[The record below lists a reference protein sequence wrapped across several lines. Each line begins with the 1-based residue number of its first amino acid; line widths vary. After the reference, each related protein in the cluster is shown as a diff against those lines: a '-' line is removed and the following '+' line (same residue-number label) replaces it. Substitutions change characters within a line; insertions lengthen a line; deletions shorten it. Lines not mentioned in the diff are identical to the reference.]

1 MFYMKKLFI
10 AIASISLISCGTQLP
25 EIKPDIITDSTL
37 HDTDDPAI
45 WVNQENTEES
55 IVFGTDKETD
65 GAIYAFDLNGKIIE
79 EKTLRGMKR
88 PNNVDVE
95 YKVKLNDSV
104 TTDILMFT
112 EREREQIRLFS
123 VPDMKPLDQGG
134 FKVFQE
140 KRENEWNFPMGI
152 SIYKSPKTGKAY
164 AIVGRKNGP
173 KTNYLQQFELVPAGD
188 HIQFKL
194 VREFGNFSGEKEIEA
209 IAVDEE
215 LGYLYYSDEKVC
227 VKKYYAEPDAGN
239 EELSCFGKENFN
251 RDIEGIAIATYKD
264 GEGYILVS
272 DQQQGT
278 FNVFDRKTNEFLF
291 AKNLGTTETDGCEVY
306 TGYLN
311 EKFPNGLFVAM
322 NDNKNFYFYDLSKI
336 VKAK

>member
-1 MFYMKKLFI
+1 MKKLVI
-10 AIASISLISCGTQLP
+10 ALTSIALVSCGPDLP
-25 EIKPDIITDSTL
+25 QMKPDLITESTL

-45 WVNQENTEES
+45 WVNKENTKES
-55 IVFGTDKETD
+55 IVFGTDKDTD
-65 GAIYAFDLNGKIIE
+65 GAIYAFDLEGKVIE

-95 YKVKLNDSV
+95 YNVKINDSV

-140 KRENEWNFPMGI
+140 KRENEWNLPMGI
-152 SIYKSPKTGKAY
+152 SIFKSPKNDKTY
-164 AIVGRKNGP
+164 AVVGRKNGP
-173 KTNYLQQFELVPAGD
+173 KTNYLHQFELVPAGD
-188 HIQFKL
+188 HIEFKL

-209 IAVDEE
+209 IAIDEE
-215 LGYLYYSDEKVC
+215 LGYIYYADEKVC
-227 VKKYYAEPDAGN
+227 VRKYKAEPDAGN
-239 EELSCFGKENFN
+239 EELSCFGAETFN
-251 RDIEGIAIATYKD
+251 RDIEGITIATYEN
-264 GEGYILVS
+264 GEGYIIVS
-272 DQQQGT
+272 DQQEHT
-278 FNVFDRKTNEFLF
+278 FNFFDRKTNEFLF
-291 AKNLGTTETDGCEVY
+291 AKNLGTTETDGCEVF

-311 EKFPNGLFVAM
+311 EQFPNGLFVAM

-336 VKAK
+336 VEAK

>member
-1 MFYMKKLFI
+1 MIRKALVILTTIGF
-10 AIASISLISCGTQLP
+10 ISCGENLP
-25 EIKPDIITDSTL
+25 EIKPDIITEFTL

-45 WVNQENTEES
+45 WVNAQNTQES

-65 GAIYAFDLNGKIIE
+65 GAIYAFNLDGKIIE
-79 EKTLRGMKR
+79 EKTLHGMKR

-95 YKVKLNDSV
+95 YNVKLNDSV

-140 KRENEWNFPMGI
+140 KRENEWNLPMGI
-152 SIYKSPKTGKAY
+152 SIYKSPKTDKTY

-173 KTNYLQQFELVPAGD
+173 KINYLQQFELVPAGD
-188 HIQFKL
+188 HIEFKL
-194 VREFGNFSGEKEIEA
+194 VREFGKFSAEKEIEA

-215 LGYLYYSDEKVC
+215 LGYIYYSDEMVC
-227 VKKYYAEPDAGN
+227 VRKYNAEPDASN
-239 EELSCFGKENFN
+239 EELSCFGGEYFN
-251 RDIEGIAIATYKD
+251 RDIEGIAIAKYNNQ
-264 GEGYILVS
+264 EGYIIVS
-272 DQQQGT
+272 NQQEGT
-278 FNVFDRKTNEFLF
+278 FNFFDRKTNQFLY
-291 AKNLGTTETDGCEVY
+291 AKNLGTVETDGCEVY

-336 VKAK
+336 IETK

>member
-1 MFYMKKLFI
+1 MIKKALLI
-10 AIASISLISCGTQLP
+10 LAITGFVACGEKLP
-25 EIKPDIITDSTL
+25 EIKPDIITEFTL

-45 WVNQENTEES
+45 WVNKKNTEES

-65 GAIYAFDLNGKIIE
+65 GAIYAFNLDGKIIE
-79 EKTLRGMKR
+79 DKTLRGMKR

-95 YKVKLNDSV
+95 YNVRLNDSV

-134 FKVFQE
+134 FKVFQD

-152 SIYKSPKTGKAY
+152 SIYKSPKTDKTY

-173 KTNYLQQFELVPAGD
+173 KTNYLQQFELVSAGD
-188 HIQFKL
+188 HIEFKL
-194 VREFGNFSGEKEIEA
+194 VREFGNFSAQKEIEA

-215 LGYLYYSDEKVC
+215 LGYIYYSDEMVC
-227 VKKYYAEPDAGN
+227 VRKYNAEPDANN
-239 EELSCFGKENFN
+239 EELSCFGGEYFN
-251 RDIEGIAIATYKD
+251 RDIEGIAIAKYENE
-264 GEGYILVS
+264 EGYIIVS
-272 DQQQGT
+272 NQQEGT
-278 FNVFDRKTNEFLF
+278 FNFFDRKTNEFLY
-291 AKNLGTTETDGCEVY
+291 AKNLGTVETDGCEVY
-306 TGYLN
+306 TGYLS

-322 NDNKNFYFYDLSKI
+322 NDNKNFYFYDLSRI
-336 VKAK
+336 IDVE

>member
-1 MFYMKKLFI
+1 MKKLLI
-10 AIASISLISCGTQLP
+10 AIIALSFSACGTQLP
-25 EIKPDIITDSTL
+25 EIKPDVITASTL

-45 WVNQENTEES
+45 WVNKENTEES
-55 IVFGTDKETD
+55 IVFGTDKDTD
-65 GAIYAFDLNGKIIE
+65 GAIYAFNLDGKIIE

-88 PNNVDVE
+88 PNNVDVA
-95 YKVKLNDSV
+95 YGVKLNDSV

-140 KRENEWNFPMGI
+140 KRENEWNLPMGI
-152 SIYKSPKTGKAY
+152 SIYKSPKTNKTY

-173 KTNYLQQFELVPAGD
+173 KTNYLHQFELVPAGD
-188 HIQFKL
+188 HITFKL

-215 LGYLYYSDEKVC
+215 LGYIYYADEKVC
-227 VKKYYAEPDAGN
+227 IRKYEAEPDAGN
-239 EELSCFGKENFN
+239 EELACFGAEKFN
-251 RDIEGIAIATYKD
+251 RDIEGIAIANNGK
-264 GEGYILVS
+264 EKGYIVAS
-272 DQQQGT
+272 DQQEGT
-278 FNVFDRKTNEFLF
+278 FNFFDRKTNEFLF

-336 VKAK
+336 TGTN